1 MPERDILH
9 VDQNCFFSSVEMKS
23 HPEWRDIPMAV
34 GGDSEQRHGIILAK
48 NPLAQATG
56 VKTAEAIWQAKTKCP
71 DLVCLPA
78 HYERYEF
85 YSNRLREMFA
95 EYTDKVEPFGL
106 DECWLDMTGVAK
118 DYEDAERI
126 ALEIRTRVKEE
137 FRLTCSI
144 GISFNK
150 IFAKL
155 GSDYKKPDATTV
167 FRDTD
172 WKEKIWPLDASELLF
187 VGRSTEARLKK
198 INVITIGDLAKIDYD
213 YIVSYLGKQGE
224 MLWNY
229 ANGLDNAPVMPVGYQ
244 REIKSVGNSTTTSS
258 DMTSESAVEK
268 TMHGLAASVA
278 SRLRKHS
285 LKGTVIQ
292 IHIRDRD
299 LNISEHQRQ
308 LYEPTDSERVI
319 YENAMELFR
328 ESYDWHTGIRSI
340 GVRCAKV
347 VGSDEAVQLS
357 MFSENTR
364 REKDEKLGKV
374 IDLINMRYGPG
385 VIKTAAEAGGE
396 REKASHDPFHPEED
410 EFL

>member
-1 MPERDILH
+1 MQRIIFH
-9 VDQNCFFSSVEMKS
+9 VDQNCYFASVEMIA
-23 HPEWRDIPMAV
+23 HPECRNVPMAV
-34 GGDSEQRHGIILAK
+34 AGDVEARHGIILAK
-48 NPLAQATG
+48 NELAKKAG
-56 VKTAEAIWQAKTKCP
+56 VKTAEAIWLAKMKCP

-78 HYERYEF
+78 HYDRYEF
-85 YSNRLREMFA
+85 YSKRLREMFA

-118 DYEDAERI
+118 DYDDAEKI
-126 ALEIRTRVKEE
+126 ALEIRQRVKDEY
-137 FRLTCSI
+137 RLTCSV

-172 WKEKIWPLDASELLF
+172 WKEKIWPLKASELLF

-198 INVITIGDLAKIDYD
+198 INVVTIGDLAKIDYD

-229 ANGLDNAPVMPVGYQ
+229 ANGLDNSPVAPVGYQ
-244 REIKSVGNSTTTSS
+244 REIKSVGNSTTTRT
-258 DMTSESAVEK
+258 DMTSVSAIEK

-278 SRLRKHS
+278 SRLRKHG

-328 ESYDWHTGIRSI
+328 DSYDWHTGVRSI

-347 VGSDEAVQLS
+347 VGADEAVQLS
-357 MFSENTR
+357 MFSEDHQ
-364 REKDEKLGKV
+364 REKDAKLGKV

-385 VIKTAAEAGGE
+385 VIRTAAEAEGD
-396 REKASHDPFHPEED
+396 RDNASHDPFRPEED
-410 EFL
+410 EFS